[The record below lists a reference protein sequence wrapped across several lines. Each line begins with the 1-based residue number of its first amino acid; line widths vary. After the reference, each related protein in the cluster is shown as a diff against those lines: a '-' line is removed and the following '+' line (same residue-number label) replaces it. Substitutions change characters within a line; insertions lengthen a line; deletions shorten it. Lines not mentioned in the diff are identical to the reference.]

1 MRLVAGIDCGSGYT
15 KAVLVEAADGEVRV
29 LGKGRTR
36 TGVKLAEA
44 AEAAL
49 RQALEQTGAKRED
62 VAYVATTGFGRYS
75 IPFRDIQVTEIT
87 SAARGAHYLFPES
100 LCVLDIGGQSTRA
113 VGLRDS
119 GKVKAF
125 KTNDKCAAGSGMFLA
140 RAAKYLG
147 IEVEQIGEL
156 SVSALNPQPIS
167 SICAVLA
174 ESEII
179 NHVSAGVSVEDILRG
194 IHDSLAERAGALL
207 KRVGMQKEL
216 TLIGGV
222 ARQRGMIKALEER
235 LQVQVHVPEDCD
247 SVCALGAALL
257 GRQRLAAAS
266 LGMAQGLAGE
276 DARAAMPRHSA

>member
-1 MRLVAGIDCGSGYT
+1 MLFRSVRTGTNLE
-15 KAVLVEAADGEVRV
+15 EAA
-29 LGKGRTR
+29 RTA
-36 TGVKLAEA
+36 LA
-44 AEAAL
+44 
-49 RQALEQTGAKRED
+49 QALEQAGAAREE

-75 IPFRDIQVTEIT
+75 ISFRDIQITEIT
-87 SAARGAHYLFPES
+87 SAARGAHQLFPKSE
-100 LCVLDIGGQSTRA
+100 CVLDIGSQSTRA
-113 VGLRDS
+113 VRMHEA

-147 IEVEQIGEL
+147 IEVEQIGDL
-156 SVSALNPQPIS
+156 SLSATNPHAIS

-194 IHDSLAERAGALL
+194 IHDSLAERAGAML

-222 ARQRGMIKALEER
+222 ARQRGMVKALEER
-235 LQVQVHVPEDCD
+235 LQVQVNVPEDCD

-257 GRQRLAAAS
+257 GRVRLTAAS
-266 LGMAQGLAGE
+266 HDVAGE
-276 DARAAMPRHSA
+276 LTGSGEAARGAMGGRCS